1 MQRSCRC
8 GSVVGVGLL
17 TLLVWLA
24 RQHVSIG
31 RCPWQ
36 HVARV
41 TRDTPLCVCPLTQG
55 RLEAAEQQLQR
66 WRLILDGAADCATP
80 EDVLHLLNRLQQQ
93 HVQAAVQVG
102 DKAEEAAQ
110 LRSQVEAA
118 AAAQREAEADAA
130 AARAAAEESAAG
142 LSRAER
148 KLALLGKE
156 RDGLKAILAS
166 YDEEYLNQHGGWQAG
181 QQVVGS

>member
-1 MQRSCRC
+1 MRA
-8 GSVVGVGLL
+8 V
-17 TLLVWLA
+17 
-24 RQHVSIG
+24 QHRPSNATSSFDSQPV
-31 RCPWQ
+31 
-36 HVARV
+36 
-41 TRDTPLCVCPLTQG
+41 TPLQG

-102 DKAEEAAQ
+102 DKAAEAAQ

-130 AARAAAEESAAG
+130 AARAAAEEAAAG

-166 YDEEYLNQHGGWQAG
+166 YDEEYLNQHGGWSLPSALGLQG
-181 QQVVGS
+181 GLCSSCV